1 MKQELIIKKEYKG
14 EELILD
20 EQIGRRV
27 ITPTKNKE
35 FFIISLVITL
45 VEISKNSSKND
56 ITIAKIKAIANK
68 IIAQYNRTN
77 LCASVE
83 CINQK
88 INNTGKKLA
97 NLGVSANFVTITGF
111 VLGMIAVNFLALENY
126 FWALVFIL
134 LNRLGDAL
142 DGAIAKV
149 KDSLSVAIA
158 LPTHPKGDGHL
169 FSIGDSGGK
178 LQVL

>member
-1 MKQELIIKKEYKG
+1 MQ
-14 EELILD
+14 
-20 EQIGRRV
+20 
-27 ITPTKNKE
+27 T
-35 FFIISLVITL
+35 
-45 VEISKNSSKND
+45 
-56 ITIAKIKAIANK
+56 KIKAIANK

-126 FWALVFIL
+126 FWAFWPKYLKPIECMGRVGITRNPDEF
-134 LNRLGDAL
+134 NPPPHQRATSFLGRARAL
-142 DGAIAKV
+142 K
-149 KDSLSVAIA
+149 
-158 LPTHPKGDGHL
+158 
-169 FSIGDSGGK
+169 
-178 LQVL
+178 